1 MSPQPSGLARWAA
14 VVVNYESGELLAA
27 CVQSLLE
34 DTSAGAPEVVV
45 VDNGSTD
52 GSVAALLRAAPDT
65 RVITAENRGYAS
77 AANLGTAATSAPI
90 VAVCN
95 CDLRVERGTAGAVLA
110 RFDDEPDLGA
120 VGPTVRNPD
129 GTRYPSARAIPKV
142 GDAVGH
148 GLFGLFKPDNRFT
161 RRYRELDADPT
172 LPRDVGFV
180 SGAAI
185 WLRRAALDAIDGWDA
200 GYFMYVEDV
209 DLCWRLRQH
218 GWRVAYEPGGEVVHV
233 QGASTRHHPYRML
246 VAHHRSLFRFAAKR
260 WHGWRRILLVPTAG
274 FLVLRTGLA
283 AGAHALRRG
292 HARPSSLTP
301 TG

>member
-1 MSPQPSGLARWAA
+1 MSAPRWAA
-14 VVVNYESGELLAA
+14 VVVNYESGDLLTA

-34 DTSAGAPEVVV
+34 DGSADAPEIVV

-52 GSVAALLRAAPDT
+52 GSVAALLRAVPGVH
-65 RVITAENRGYAS
+65 VIAARNHGYAS
-77 AANLGTAATSAPI
+77 AANLGTASTAAPI

-95 CDLRVERGTAGAVLA
+95 CDLRVERGTAAAVLA

-129 GTRYPSARAIPKV
+129 GTRYPSARAIPSV
-142 GDAVGH
+142 RDTVGH
-148 GLFGLFKPDNRFT
+148 GLLGLFKPNNRFT

-185 WLRRAALDAIDGWDA
+185 WLRRAALDEIDGWDA

-209 DLCWRLRQH
+209 DLCWRLRQR

-246 VAHHRSLFRFAAKR
+246 VAHHRSLLRFATKR
-260 WHGWRRILLVPTAG
+260 WRGWRRILLVPTAG

-283 AGAHALRRG
+283 AAVHALRRRP
-292 HARPSSLTP
+292 ARPGSP
-301 TG
+301 TATG